1 MRTFISIELPEK
13 IRKEIFKTFDTLRGT
28 GLVSGNFVQ
37 RDNLHLTLKF
47 LGDISEEEIV
57 KIKDKLSEIKFSK
70 FEMHTDGTGF
80 FPSEEYI
87 RVLWVKLV
95 SDKVKYL
102 KDIVEE
108 KLFEIGISKEE
119 REFTTHL
126 TVARIKNVKDK
137 EKFLEKIK
145 TIGVRKMKF
154 DVEKISLIKS
164 ELTPTGP
171 VYKVIEEF
179 EFSK

>member
-1 MRTFISIELPEK
+1 MRTFISIELPERV
-13 IRKEIFKTFDTLRGT
+13 RKEIFKAFDTLRGT

-47 LGDISEEEIV
+47 LGDVTEEEIV
-57 KIKDKLSEIKFSK
+57 KIKSKLSEIKFSK
-70 FEMHTDGTGF
+70 FEMHTDGIGF
-80 FPSEEYI
+80 FPSEQYI

-108 KLFEIGISKEE
+108 KLFEIGVSKEE
-119 REFTTHL
+119 KEFTTHL

-137 EKFLEKIK
+137 EKFLEKIQNMNIK
-145 TIGVRKMKF
+145 KMIF

-164 ELTPTGP
+164 ELTPLGP
-171 VYKVIEEF
+171 VYKSLQDF